1 MGRSSRGDRSTSTGM
16 DQGCKARRKVNE
28 PLRIAYPTGWL
39 LAVANTDAIAV
50 RGRIQAEAAG
60 AMFRGCMLPPNAY
73 VLNAAGNSVATL
85 AEPGL
90 FGRFMNL
97 LRHLSTDQAAD
108 LIVYEGARMAGR
120 TVIAVQGLS
129 EAQRRALAA
138 AWKGQGLHFINYFG
152 VMTSEDW
159 GIWQGPVLPELP
171 SWVWR

>member
-1 MGRSSRGDRSTSTGM
+1 M

-28 PLRIAYPTGWL
+28 PLRITYPTGWL

-60 AMFRGCMLPPNAY
+60 VAD
-73 VLNAAGNSVATL
+73 VLLLDVAGPSVATL
-85 AEPGL
+85 ANPGL

-108 LIVYEGARMAGR
+108 LIVYEGARVAGR
-120 TVIAVQGLS
+120 TVLAVQGLS
-129 EAQRRALAA
+129 EEQRRELAD
-138 AWKGQGLHFINYFG
+138 AWKAEGLHFINYFG
-152 VMTSEDW
+152 GMTSEDW